1 MQQSRNSAYRWGIM
15 ALLCVGYMI
24 AYFDRVNLS
33 VAVASDEFKQY
44 FQLSDIDRGN
54 LNSAFFWTYAA
65 LQIPAGWIVD
75 RYGVKW
81 PFAIGFVLWSVLS
94 GMTAWASTL
103 WQLFAIRFAL
113 GIGES
118 MITPAGMRWIRLNV
132 AENQRGLF
140 IGIYMAA
147 AKAGPAVG
155 LIIAGFLL
163 REAGWRS
170 MFLIIGFGALI
181 WLIPWLIFLRD
192 DDREIEKAAV
202 ANAGGA
208 ATQVPFL
215 QLVMSPVIIGTIVGT
230 FCYQYFVYYN
240 MTWLPSYF
248 KEARGLN
255 LDKMTVFSF
264 ASFAG
269 MAIVATLAGFAAD
282 KLIDRGYNA
291 VKVRKS
297 FVIAGFLTAS
307 TQLIG
312 AYAESQNVA
321 LFFAVFSLSGLGLMT
336 ANYWA
341 LTQTLLPGAGIG
353 RLVGLQNCAANIPGI
368 VAPMLTGWLKQSTGG
383 YTAPMLAICVFLV
396 MGIAAYVFLVR
407 EEYVPKAPAGPDS
420 RANWKEIP
428 NNGKSEATA

>member
-1 MQQSRNSAYRWGIM
+1 MKKGAGYRWAIM
-15 ALLCVGYMI
+15 GLLCVGYMI

-33 VAVASDEFKQY
+33 VAVASDDFKKY

-65 LQIPAGWIVD
+65 LQIPAGWLVD
-75 RYGVKW
+75 RYGVKR
-81 PFAIGFVLWSVLS
+81 PFAIGFLGWSVLS
-94 GMTAWASTL
+94 GMTAWATTL

-113 GIGES
+113 GVGES

-140 IGIYMAA
+140 IGLFMAA

-155 LIIAGFLL
+155 TLVAGYLL
-163 REAGWRS
+163 GEAGWRT
-170 MFLIIGFGALI
+170 MFMVIGFGALV
-181 WLIPWLIFLRD
+181 WLIPWCLFLRD
-192 DDREIEKAAV
+192 DDRELERAIVQK
-202 ANAGGA
+202 AGGA
-208 ATQVPFL
+208 EAQVPFWR
-215 QLVMSPVIIGTIVGT
+215 LVKSPVIIGTVIGT

-248 KEARGLN
+248 KEERHLDLN
-255 LDKMTVFSF
+255 KMTVFTF

-269 MAIVATLAGFAAD
+269 MAVVATLAGLAAD

-291 VKVRKS
+291 VRVRKA

-312 AYAESQNVA
+312 AYAESQTVS

-341 LTQTLLPGAGIG
+341 LTQTLLPGAAVG
-353 RLVGLQNCAANIPGI
+353 RIVGLQNCAANLPGI
-368 VAPMLTGWLKQSTGG
+368 VAPMLTGWLKQTTGG

-396 MGIAAYVFLVR
+396 MGIAAYLLLVR
-407 EEYVPKAPAGPDS
+407 EEYVPKQPPKARVPLA
-420 RANWKEIP
+420 A
-428 NNGKSEATA
+428 

>member
-1 MQQSRNSAYRWGIM
+1 MKTGAGYRWGIM

-33 VAVASDEFKQY
+33 VALAADDFKRY
-44 FQLSDIDRGN
+44 FQLTDIDRGN
-54 LNSAFFWTYAA
+54 LNAAFFWTYAA
-65 LQIPAGWIVD
+65 LQIPAGWLVD

-81 PFAIGFVLWSVLS
+81 PFAIGFFVWSILS
-94 GMTAWASTL
+94 ATTAWATGL

-113 GIGES
+113 GVGES

-140 IGIYMAA
+140 IGIFMAA
-147 AKAGPAVG
+147 AKAGPAIG
-155 LIIAGFLL
+155 TLIAGFLL
-163 REAGWRS
+163 GSAGWRS
-170 MFLIIGFGALI
+170 MFLIIGFGALV
-181 WLIPWLIFLRD
+181 WLIPWCLFLRD
-192 DDREIEKAAV
+192 DDRELEKAV
-202 ANAGGA
+202 VLKAGGA
-208 ATQVPFL
+208 EAQVPFWR
-215 QLVMSPVIIGTIVGT
+215 LVRSPVIIGTVIGT

-248 KEARGLN
+248 KEERHLDLN
-255 LDKMTVFSF
+255 KMTVFTF

-269 MAIVATLAGFAAD
+269 MAVVATLAGFAAD

-291 VKVRKS
+291 VRVRKA

-312 AYAESQNVA
+312 AYAESQSVS

-341 LTQTLLPGAGIG
+341 LTQTLLPGAAVG
-353 RLVGLQNCAANIPGI
+353 RIVGLQNCAANLPGI
-368 VAPMLTGWLKQSTGG
+368 VAPMLTGWLKQTTGG

-407 EEYVPKAPAGPDS
+407 EEYVPKQPP
-420 RANWKEIP
+420 K
-428 NNGKSEATA
+428 ATLPIAA

>member
-1 MQQSRNSAYRWGIM
+1 M

-33 VAVASDEFKQY
+33 VAVASDEFKRY

-65 LQIPAGWIVD
+65 LQIPAGWLVD

-81 PFAIGFVLWSVLS
+81 PFAIGFVGWSVLS
-94 GMTAWASTL
+94 GLTAWATSL

-113 GIGES
+113 GVGES

-140 IGIYMAA
+140 IGLYMAA

-155 LIIAGFLL
+155 TLVAGLL
-163 REAGWRS
+163 LGHTGWRT
-170 MFLIIGFGALI
+170 MFMVIGFGALL
-181 WLIPWLIFLRD
+181 WLVPWCLFLRD
-192 DDREIEKAAV
+192 DDRQLEKV
-202 ANAGGA
+202 AIQKSGGA
-208 ATQVPFL
+208 DAQVPFWR
-215 QLVMSPVIIGTIVGT
+215 LVRSPVIIGTVIGT

-240 MTWLPSYF
+240 MTWLPSYL
-248 KEARGLN
+248 KEERHLDLN
-255 LDKMTVFSF
+255 KMTWFTF
-264 ASFAG
+264 ASFAC

-291 VKVRKS
+291 VRVRKA

-312 AYAESQNVA
+312 AYAESQAVS
-321 LFFAVFSLSGLGLMT
+321 LFFAVFSLGGLGLMT

-341 LTQTLLPGAGIG
+341 LTQTLLPGAAVG
-353 RLVGLQNCAANIPGI
+353 RIVGLQNCAANLPGI
-368 VAPMLTGWLKQSTGG
+368 VAPMLTGWLKQTTGG

-396 MGIAAYVFLVR
+396 MGIAAYLLLVR
-407 EEYVPKAPAGPDS
+407 EEYVPTMPPKVGLPIAA
-420 RANWKEIP
+420 
-428 NNGKSEATA
+428 

>member
-1 MQQSRNSAYRWGIM
+1 MKKGAGYRWAIM

-33 VAVASDEFKQY
+33 VALASDDFKKY

-65 LQIPAGWIVD
+65 LQIPAGWLVD

-81 PFAIGFVLWSVLS
+81 PFAIGFLGWSILS
-94 GMTAWASTL
+94 GMTAWATTL
-103 WQLFAIRFAL
+103 WHLFAIRFAL
-113 GIGES
+113 GVGES

-140 IGIYMAA
+140 IGLFMAA

-155 LIIAGFLL
+155 TLAAGYLL
-163 REAGWRS
+163 GETGWRT
-170 MFLIIGFGALI
+170 MFMVIGFGALV
-181 WLIPWLIFLRD
+181 WLIPWCLFLRD
-192 DDREIEKAAV
+192 DDRELEKV
-202 ANAGGA
+202 IVQKAGGA
-208 ATQVPFL
+208 EAQVPFWR
-215 QLVMSPVIIGTIVGT
+215 LVKSPVIIGTVIGT

-248 KEARGLN
+248 KEERHLDLN
-255 LDKMTVFSF
+255 KMTVFTF

-269 MAIVATLAGFAAD
+269 MAIVATLAGLAAD

-291 VKVRKS
+291 VRVRKA

-312 AYAESQNVA
+312 AYAESQAVS

-341 LTQTLLPGAGIG
+341 LTQTLLPGAAVG
-353 RLVGLQNCAANIPGI
+353 RIVGLQNCAANLPGI
-368 VAPMLTGWLKQSTGG
+368 VAPMLTGWLKQTTGG

-396 MGIAAYVFLVR
+396 MGIAAYLLLVR
-407 EEYVPKAPAGPDS
+407 EEYLPKQPPKETVPLAA
-420 RANWKEIP
+420 
-428 NNGKSEATA
+428 

>member
-1 MQQSRNSAYRWGIM
+1 MKTGAGYRWGIM

-33 VAVASDEFKQY
+33 VALAADDFKRY
-44 FQLSDIDRGN
+44 FHLTDVDRGN

-65 LQIPAGWIVD
+65 LQIPAGWLVD

-81 PFAIGFVLWSVLS
+81 PFAIGFFWWSILS
-94 GMTAWASTL
+94 ATTAWATGL

-113 GIGES
+113 GVGES

-140 IGIYMAA
+140 IGIFMAS

-155 LIIAGFLL
+155 TLIAGFLL
-163 REAGWRS
+163 GSAGWRS
-170 MFLIIGFGALI
+170 MFLIIGFGALV
-181 WLIPWLIFLRD
+181 WLIPWCLFLRD
-192 DDREIEKAAV
+192 DDRELEKAV
-202 ANAGGA
+202 VQKAGGA
-208 ATQVPFL
+208 EAQVPFWR
-215 QLVMSPVIIGTIVGT
+215 LVRSPVIIGTVIGT

-248 KEARGLN
+248 KEERHLDLN
-255 LDKMTVFSF
+255 KMTVFTF

-269 MAIVATLAGFAAD
+269 MAVVATLAGFAAD

-291 VKVRKS
+291 VRVRKA

-312 AYAESQNVA
+312 AYAESQRVS

-341 LTQTLLPGAGIG
+341 LTQTLLPGAAVG
-353 RLVGLQNCAANIPGI
+353 RIVGLQNCAANLPGI
-368 VAPMLTGWLKQSTGG
+368 VAPMLTGWLKQTTGG

-396 MGIAAYVFLVR
+396 VGIAAYVFLVR
-407 EEYVPKAPAGPDS
+407 EEYVPKQPP
-420 RANWKEIP
+420 K
-428 NNGKSEATA
+428 ATLPIAA

>member
-1 MQQSRNSAYRWGIM
+1 MKKRAGYRWGIM
-15 ALLCVGYMI
+15 ALLCLGYMI

-33 VAVASDEFKQY
+33 VAIASDDFKQY
-44 FQLSDIDRGN
+44 FQLTDVDRGN

-65 LQIPAGWIVD
+65 LQIPAGWLVD

-81 PFAIGFVLWSVLS
+81 PFAFGFLGWSVLS
-94 GMTAWASTL
+94 ATTAWATSL

-113 GIGES
+113 GVGES

-155 LIIAGFLL
+155 TLLAGFLL
-163 REAGWRS
+163 GQSGWRS
-170 MFLIIGFGALI
+170 MFLIIGFGALL
-181 WLIPWLIFLRD
+181 WLIPWCLLLRN
-192 DDREIEKAAV
+192 DDRDLEKAVIAK
-202 ANAGGA
+202 AGGA
-208 ATQVPFL
+208 AAQVPFWR
-215 QLVMSPVIIGTIVGT
+215 LVRSPVIIGTVIGT

-248 KEARGLN
+248 KEECHLDLN
-255 LDKMTVFSF
+255 EMTAFTF

-269 MAIVATLAGFAAD
+269 MAVVATLAGFAAD
-282 KLIDRGYNA
+282 KLIDCGYHP
-291 VKVRKS
+291 VRVRKA

-312 AYAESQNVA
+312 AYAESQTVS

-341 LTQTLLPGAGIG
+341 LTQTLLPGAAVG
-353 RLVGLQNCAANIPGI
+353 RIVGLQNCAANLPGI
-368 VAPMLTGWLKQSTGG
+368 AAPMLTGWLKQTTGG

-396 MGIAAYVFLVR
+396 MGIAAYLLLVR
-407 EEYVPKAPAGPDS
+407 EEYVPKQPSEPDL
-420 RANWKEIP
+420 RLA
-428 NNGKSEATA
+428 A

>member
-1 MQQSRNSAYRWGIM
+1 M
-15 ALLCVGYMI
+15 LCVGYMI

-33 VAVASDEFKQY
+33 VALAADDFKQY
-44 FQLSDIDRGN
+44 FHLTDIDRGN

-65 LQIPAGWIVD
+65 LQIPAGWLVD

-81 PFAIGFVLWSVLS
+81 PFAIGFFGWSILS
-94 GMTAWASTL
+94 ATTAWATSL

-113 GIGES
+113 GVGES

-140 IGIYMAA
+140 IGIFMAA

-155 LIIAGFLL
+155 TLIAGFLL
-163 REAGWRS
+163 GTAGWRS
-170 MFLIIGFGALI
+170 MFLIIGFGALV
-181 WLIPWLIFLRD
+181 WLIPWCLFLRD
-192 DDREIEKAAV
+192 DDRELEKAIV
-202 ANAGGA
+202 LKAGGA
-208 ATQVPFL
+208 EAQVPFWR
-215 QLVMSPVIIGTIVGT
+215 LVRSPVIIGTVIGT

-248 KEARGLN
+248 KEERHLDLN
-255 LDKMTVFSF
+255 KMTVFTF

-269 MAIVATLAGFAAD
+269 MAVVATLAGFAAD

-291 VKVRKS
+291 VRVRKA

-312 AYAESQNVA
+312 AYAESQSVS

-341 LTQTLLPGAGIG
+341 LTQTLLPGAAVG
-353 RLVGLQNCAANIPGI
+353 RSVGLQNCAANLPGI
-368 VAPMLTGWLKQSTGG
+368 VAPMLTGWLKQTTGG

-407 EEYVPKAPAGPDS
+407 EEYVPKQPP
-420 RANWKEIP
+420 K
-428 NNGKSEATA
+428 ATLPIAA

>member
-1 MQQSRNSAYRWGIM
+1 M

-33 VAVASDEFKQY
+33 VALASDEFKRY

-65 LQIPAGWIVD
+65 LQIPAGWLVD

-81 PFAIGFVLWSVLS
+81 PFAIGFVGWSVLS
-94 GMTAWASTL
+94 GLTAWATSL

-113 GIGES
+113 GVGES

-140 IGIYMAA
+140 IGLYMAA

-155 LIIAGFLL
+155 TLVAGLL
-163 REAGWRS
+163 LGHAGWRT
-170 MFLIIGFGALI
+170 MFMVIGFGALL
-181 WLIPWLIFLRD
+181 WLVPWVLFLRD
-192 DDREIEKAAV
+192 DDRQLEQV
-202 ANAGGA
+202 AIQKSGGA
-208 ATQVPFL
+208 DAQVPFWR
-215 QLVMSPVIIGTIVGT
+215 LVRSPVIIGTVIGT

-248 KEARGLN
+248 KEERHLDLN
-255 LDKMTVFSF
+255 KMTVFTF

-269 MAIVATLAGFAAD
+269 MAVVATLAGFVAD

-291 VKVRKS
+291 VRVRKA

-312 AYAESQNVA
+312 AYAESQAVS

-341 LTQTLLPGAGIG
+341 LTQTLLPGAAVG
-353 RLVGLQNCAANIPGI
+353 RIVGLQNCAANLPGI
-368 VAPMLTGWLKQSTGG
+368 VAPMLTGWLKQTTGG

-396 MGIAAYVFLVR
+396 MGIAAYVLLVR
-407 EEYVPKAPAGPDS
+407 EEYVPTMPPKVRLPVAA
-420 RANWKEIP
+420 
-428 NNGKSEATA
+428 

>member
-1 MQQSRNSAYRWGIM
+1 M

-33 VAVASDEFKQY
+33 VALAADDFKRY
-44 FQLSDIDRGN
+44 FQLTDIDRGN
-54 LNSAFFWTYAA
+54 LNAAFFWTYAA
-65 LQIPAGWIVD
+65 LQIPAGWLVD

-81 PFAIGFVLWSVLS
+81 PFAIGFFVWSILS
-94 GMTAWASTL
+94 ATTAWATGL

-113 GIGES
+113 GVGES

-140 IGIYMAA
+140 IGIFMAA
-147 AKAGPAVG
+147 AKAGPAIG
-155 LIIAGFLL
+155 TLIAGFLL
-163 REAGWRS
+163 GSAGWRS
-170 MFLIIGFGALI
+170 MFLIIGFGALV
-181 WLIPWLIFLRD
+181 WLIPWCLFLRD
-192 DDREIEKAAV
+192 DDRELEKAV
-202 ANAGGA
+202 VLKAGGA
-208 ATQVPFL
+208 EAQVPFWR
-215 QLVMSPVIIGTIVGT
+215 LVRSPVIIGTVIGT

-248 KEARGLN
+248 KEERHLDLN
-255 LDKMTVFSF
+255 KMTVFTF

-269 MAIVATLAGFAAD
+269 MAVVATLAGFAAD

-291 VKVRKS
+291 VRVRKA

-312 AYAESQNVA
+312 AYAESQSVS

-341 LTQTLLPGAGIG
+341 LTQTLLPGAAVG
-353 RLVGLQNCAANIPGI
+353 RIVGLQNCAANLPGI
-368 VAPMLTGWLKQSTGG
+368 VAPMLTGWLKQTTGG

-407 EEYVPKAPAGPDS
+407 EEYVPKQPP
-420 RANWKEIP
+420 K
-428 NNGKSEATA
+428 ATLPIAA

>member
-1 MQQSRNSAYRWGIM
+1 MKTGAGYRWGIM
-15 ALLCVGYMI
+15 MLLCVGYMI

-33 VAVASDEFKQY
+33 VAVATDEFKQY
-44 FQLSDIDRGN
+44 FHLTDVDRGN

-65 LQIPAGWIVD
+65 LQIPAGWLVD

-81 PFAIGFVLWSVLS
+81 PFAIGFFGWSVLS
-94 GMTAWASTL
+94 ATTAWATNL

-113 GIGES
+113 GVGES

-140 IGIYMAA
+140 IGIFMAA

-155 LIIAGFLL
+155 MLVAGFLL
-163 REAGWRS
+163 ATAGWRT
-170 MFLIIGFGALI
+170 MFMIIGFGALV
-181 WLIPWLIFLRD
+181 WLVPWCLFLRD
-192 DDREIEKAAV
+192 DDRELEKVAV
-202 ANAGGA
+202 QKAGGA
-208 ATQVPFL
+208 EAQVPFWR
-215 QLVMSPVIIGTIVGT
+215 LVRSPVIIGTVIGT

-240 MTWLPSYF
+240 ITWLPSYF
-248 KEARGLN
+248 KEERHLDLN
-255 LDKMTVFSF
+255 KMTVFTF

-269 MAIVATLAGFAAD
+269 MAVVATLAGFAAD

-291 VKVRKS
+291 VRVRKS

-312 AYAESQNVA
+312 AYAESESVS

-341 LTQTLLPGAGIG
+341 LTQTLLPGAAVG
-353 RLVGLQNCAANIPGI
+353 RIVGLQNCAANLPGI
-368 VAPMLTGWLKQSTGG
+368 VAPMLTGWLKQITGG
-383 YTAPMLAICVFLV
+383 YTAPMLVICLFLA
-396 MGIAAYVFLVR
+396 MGIAAYLVLVR
-407 EEYVPKAPAGPDS
+407 EEYVPRKSPKATRPA
-420 RANWKEIP
+420 A
-428 NNGKSEATA
+428 A

>member
-1 MQQSRNSAYRWGIM
+1 MT
-15 ALLCVGYMI
+15 LLCVGYMI

-33 VAVASDEFKQY
+33 VAVAADDFKQY
-44 FQLSDIDRGN
+44 FQLSDVDRGN

-65 LQIPAGWIVD
+65 LQIPAGWLVD

-81 PFAIGFVLWSVLS
+81 PFAIGFLGWSALS
-94 GMTAWASTL
+94 GLTAWATGL

-113 GIGES
+113 GVGES

-140 IGIYMAA
+140 IGLYMAA

-155 LIIAGFLL
+155 TLIAGFLL
-163 REAGWRS
+163 AQAGWRS
-170 MFLIIGFGALI
+170 MFLIIGFGALL
-181 WLIPWLIFLRD
+181 WLVPWVLFLRD
-192 DDREIEKAAV
+192 DDRELERAV
-202 ANAGGA
+202 VQKAGGA
-208 ATQVPFL
+208 SAQVPFWR
-215 QLVMSPVIIGTIVGT
+215 LVKSPVIIGTVIGT

-248 KEARGLN
+248 KEERH
-255 LDKMTVFSF
+255 LDLSKMTVFTF

-269 MAIVATLAGFAAD
+269 MAVVATLAGLAAD

-291 VKVRKS
+291 VRVRKA

-312 AYAESQNVA
+312 AYAESQTVS

-341 LTQTLLPGAGIG
+341 LTQTLLPGAAVG
-353 RLVGLQNCAANIPGI
+353 RIVGLQNCAANVPGI
-368 VAPMLTGWLKQSTGG
+368 VAPMLTGWLKQTTGG

-396 MGIAAYVFLVR
+396 MGIAAYLLLVR
-407 EEYVPKAPAGPDS
+407 EEYVPTQPAGTKLPV
-420 RANWKEIP
+420 A
-428 NNGKSEATA
+428 A

>member
-1 MQQSRNSAYRWGIM
+1 MKKGAGYRWGIM
-15 ALLCVGYMI
+15 ALLCLGYMI

-33 VAVASDEFKQY
+33 VAIASDEFKKY
-44 FQLSDIDRGN
+44 FQLTDVDRGN

-65 LQIPAGWIVD
+65 LQIPAGWLVD

-81 PFAIGFVLWSVLS
+81 PFAIGFLGWSVLS
-94 GMTAWASTL
+94 ATTAWATSL

-113 GIGES
+113 GVGES

-155 LIIAGFLL
+155 TLVAGYLL
-163 REAGWRS
+163 GQSGWRS
-170 MFLIIGFGALI
+170 MFLIIGFGALL
-181 WLIPWLIFLRD
+181 WLIPWCLFLRD
-192 DDREIEKAAV
+192 DDRDLEKAVIAK
-202 ANAGGA
+202 AGGA
-208 ATQVPFL
+208 AAQVPFWR
-215 QLVMSPVIIGTIVGT
+215 LVKSPVIVGTVIGT

-248 KEARGLN
+248 KEERHLDLN
-255 LDKMTVFSF
+255 EMTVFTF

-269 MAIVATLAGFAAD
+269 MAVVATLAGFAAD
-282 KLIDRGYNA
+282 KLIDRGYHP
-291 VKVRKS
+291 VRVRKA

-312 AYAESQNVA
+312 AYAESQSVS

-341 LTQTLLPGAGIG
+341 LTQTLLPGAAVG
-353 RLVGLQNCAANIPGI
+353 RIVGLQNCAANLPGI
-368 VAPMLTGWLKQSTGG
+368 VAPMLTGWLKQTTGG

-396 MGIAAYVFLVR
+396 MGIAAYVLLVR
-407 EEYVPKAPAGPDS
+407 EEYVPKQPSEPDV
-420 RANWKEIP
+420 RLA
-428 NNGKSEATA
+428 A

>member
-1 MQQSRNSAYRWGIM
+1 M

-33 VAVASDEFKQY
+33 VAVASDEFKRY

-65 LQIPAGWIVD
+65 LQIPAGWLVD

-81 PFAIGFVLWSVLS
+81 PFAIGFVGWSVLS
-94 GMTAWASTL
+94 GLTAWATSL

-113 GIGES
+113 GVGES

-140 IGIYMAA
+140 IGLYMAA

-155 LIIAGFLL
+155 TLVAGLL
-163 REAGWRS
+163 LGHTGWRT
-170 MFLIIGFGALI
+170 MFMVIGFGALL
-181 WLIPWLIFLRD
+181 WLVPWCLFLRD
-192 DDREIEKAAV
+192 DDRQLEKV
-202 ANAGGA
+202 AIQTSGGA
-208 ATQVPFL
+208 DAQVPFWR
-215 QLVMSPVIIGTIVGT
+215 LVRSPVIIGTVIGT

-240 MTWLPSYF
+240 MTWLPSYL
-248 KEARGLN
+248 KEERHLDLN
-255 LDKMTVFSF
+255 KMTWFTF
-264 ASFAG
+264 ASFAC

-291 VKVRKS
+291 VRVRKA

-312 AYAESQNVA
+312 AYAESQAVS
-321 LFFAVFSLSGLGLMT
+321 LFFAVFSLGGLGLMT

-341 LTQTLLPGAGIG
+341 LTQTLLPGAAVG
-353 RLVGLQNCAANIPGI
+353 RIVGLQNCAANLPGI
-368 VAPMLTGWLKQSTGG
+368 VAPMLTGWLKQTTGG

-396 MGIAAYVFLVR
+396 MGIAAYLLLVR
-407 EEYVPKAPAGPDS
+407 EEYVPTMPPKVGLPIAA
-420 RANWKEIP
+420 
-428 NNGKSEATA
+428 